1 MKHIL
6 IIQTRPGIGD
16 LCIFLSSMH
25 QIAKKHPNSKITL
38 ITKKRSKA
46 DEILKDDNHINDI
59 IFLDSNIYKN
69 KKNFISNFIKLKNF
83 IKEENFT
90 KVFIM
95 HYGIRYKL
103 ICKLAGVKEI
113 FSYPILKKNENISQK
128 IYNETKKWLNL
139 NSFNRNAVININK
152 SSNEEYNKK
161 KIIIGIGSSG
171 PTRRWNKEKFINVI
185 NFLNKKDNFKFL
197 LAAGKNEELE
207 ANNIISNLSK
217 EIDIETMCDDTISQT
232 LKKIKDSYFYFGTD
246 SAFMHL
252 SAALNVKSFALFGDT
267 PTNYAEYSESIFPII
282 PENYKNIGHNS
293 NAMHLIN
300 DNYVCS
306 ILDKYLNK

>member
-1 MKHIL
+1 MEHIL

-46 DEILKDDNHINDI
+46 DEILQYDNFINNI
-59 IFLDSNIYKN
+59 IFLESDIYKN
-69 KKNFISNFIKLKNF
+69 KKKFLSNFINLKNF
-83 IKEENFT
+83 ISKENFA

-95 HYGIRYKL
+95 HYGVRYRL
-103 ICKLAGVKEI
+103 ICKLAGIKKI
-113 FSYPILKKNENISQK
+113 FSYPILKKSENISQK
-128 IYNETKKWLNL
+128 IYRETKKWLDL
-139 NSFNRNAVININK
+139 KSFNRNAIIDIDKSYNIK
-152 SSNEEYNKK
+152 YNNN

-171 PTRRWNKEKFINVI
+171 PTRRWSKEKFINVI
-185 NFLNKKDNFKFL
+185 NFLNKKNNFTFF
-197 LAAGKNEELE
+197 LAAGKNEEFE
-207 ANNIISNLSK
+207 ASQIISGLSK
-217 EIDIETMCDDTISQT
+217 EIDIKTMCKDTIAQAMI
-232 LKKIKDSYFYFGTD
+232 KIKDSYFYFGTD

-267 PTNYAEYSESIFPII
+267 PTNYAEYSDCIFPIL
-282 PENYKNIGHNS
+282 PENYKDIGHNS

-300 DNYVCS
+300 DNYVCK
-306 ILDKYLNK
+306 ILEKYLKK